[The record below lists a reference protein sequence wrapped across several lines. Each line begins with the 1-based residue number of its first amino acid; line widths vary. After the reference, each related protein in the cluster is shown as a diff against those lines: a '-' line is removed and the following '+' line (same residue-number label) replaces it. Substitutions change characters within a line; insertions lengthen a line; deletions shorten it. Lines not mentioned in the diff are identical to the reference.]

1 MGSIALPMPFA
12 ILSMCNLKH
21 PALSPREAPSFV
33 PRRYQQG
40 FSLLELMVGLTIGLM
55 VVVAA
60 VGSLV
65 YTQISSTVVGDGA
78 RLQQKTDIV
87 FRNIGFH
94 ISQAGAIELIGT
106 ADPARMIFSAA
117 FTGFNPT
124 VTGATGGQIFAI
136 HGLDGASNAPDT
148 LRVSYEDDGVV
159 LDCLGARTTT
169 AGRVD
174 NQFYVL
180 NGNLMCQGASAAPP
194 QPIADGVEDFQV
206 TYGVQTL
213 NGAGAPQY
221 QFYRADQIVDWTNIQ
236 AVSICLQL
244 VGDNKG
250 NPQPGLVTRGC
261 RNQIITND
269 GLLRRVFQRTFSLRN
284 ALL

>member
-1 MGSIALPMPFA
+1 
-12 ILSMCNLKH
+12 
-21 PALSPREAPSFV
+21 
-33 PRRYQQG
+33 
-40 FSLLELMVGLTIGLM
+40 MVGLTIGLL
-55 VVVAA
+55 VVIAA

-65 YTQISSTVVGDGA
+65 YTQISSTVVSDGA
-78 RLQQKTDIV
+78 HLQQKTDIV

-94 ISQAGAIELIGT
+94 ISQAGAIELQGT

-117 FTGFNPT
+117 FTGFDPA
-124 VTGATGGQIFAI
+124 VTGATAGQIFAI

-159 LDCLGARTTT
+159 LDCLGIRTTT
-169 AGRVD
+169 VARVD

-236 AVSICLQL
+236 AVAICLQL

-261 RNQIITND
+261 RNQTITND